1 MVHGLRGLR
10 RAFGGQGSVSLGEKG
25 FSVRTAEYK
34 GTILV
39 NMCDEELVGRTV
51 SEGKL
56 KVHLSKDFYSG
67 EVVSGGEAL
76 RLIRTC
82 SIVNLAGARSVMLA
96 VSNSVGAAEAI
107 REIEDVP
114 FLMIYKFSS

>member
-1 MVHGLRGLR
+1 M
-10 RAFGGQGSVSLGEKG
+10 
-25 FSVRTAEYK
+25 RTAEFN

-51 SEGKL
+51 EEGKL

-67 EVVSGGEAL
+67 EVVDKGEAL

-82 SIVNLAGARSVMLA
+82 SIINLAGSRSVSLA
-96 VSNSVGAAEAI
+96 VDNNVGVPEAI
-107 REIEDVP
+107 REIEEVP
-114 FLMIYKFSS
+114 FLMIYKFGG

>member
-1 MVHGLRGLR
+1 MPNANG
-10 RAFGGQGSVSLGEKG
+10 KG
-25 FSVRTAEYK
+25 FSVRTAEFK

-51 SEGKL
+51 EEGKL

-67 EVVSGGEAL
+67 EVVDKGEAL

-82 SIVNLAGARSVMLA
+82 SIINLAGFRSVSLA
-96 VSNSVGAAEAI
+96 VDNNVGVPEAI
-107 REIEDVP
+107 REIEEVP
-114 FLMIYKFSS
+114 FLMIYKFGG

>member
-1 MVHGLRGLR
+1 LPSANG
-10 RAFGGQGSVSLGEKG
+10 KG
-25 FSVRTAEYK
+25 FSVRTAEFK

-51 SEGKL
+51 AEGAL

-67 EVVSGGEAL
+67 EVVSSGEAL

-82 SIVNLAGARSVMLA
+82 SIVNLAGVRSVSLA
-96 VSNSVGAAEAI
+96 VDNNVGAPEAI
-107 REIEDVP
+107 REIQEVP
-114 FLMIYKFSS
+114 FLMIYKFSG